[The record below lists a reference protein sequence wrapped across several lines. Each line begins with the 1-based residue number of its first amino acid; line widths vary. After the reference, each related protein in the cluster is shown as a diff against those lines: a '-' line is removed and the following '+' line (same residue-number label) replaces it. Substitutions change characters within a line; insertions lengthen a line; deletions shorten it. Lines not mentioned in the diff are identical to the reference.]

1 MTSLLNEITADLT
14 SDERQELVD
23 ACDYMAQN
31 HASPVAEGSI
41 ARVLNGLSPRVRER
55 FATVVEMLETPRTRP
70 FDPKMGND
78 EYAEVLGADP
88 QVLANIKGRLDNAA
102 IVQGLQKSMGT
113 DASLA
118 YGQPDKPLSL
128 REQLAA
134 AHALHQGGE

>member
-1 MTSLLNEITADLT
+1 MSQLLAAIVEGLNP
-14 SDERQELVD
+14 DERQELVD

-55 FATVVEMLETPRTRP
+55 FATVVEMLETPRMRP

-102 IVQGLQKSMGT
+102 IVQGLQRRMGT
-113 DASLA
+113 TASQN
-118 YGQPDKPLSL
+118 YGKPDEPATL
-128 REQLAA
+128 RELLGAA
-134 AHALHQGGE
+134 IDLHQGGE